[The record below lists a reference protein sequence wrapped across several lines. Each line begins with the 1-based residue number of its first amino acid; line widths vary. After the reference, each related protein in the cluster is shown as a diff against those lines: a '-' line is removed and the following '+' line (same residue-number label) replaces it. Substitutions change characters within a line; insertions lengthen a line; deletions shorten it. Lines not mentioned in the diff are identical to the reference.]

1 MNAFRL
7 QNIPDDASSFTIRV
21 DQGGSVYTVNLDK
34 IHVGAGASC
43 IVKWPGGIIPTVT
56 QSANKTDIYSFKI
69 FDGSTLKSNP
79 STSVIYGIVG
89 GQNFV

>member
-1 MNAFRL
+1 MQKIVVFFIL
-7 QNIPDDASSFTIRV
+7 SFLYNQDTFSIVAV
-21 DQGGSVYTVNLDK
+21 DIITGEVGS
-34 IHVGAGASC
+34 AGASC
-43 IVKWPGGIIPTVT
+43 IVKWPGGIVPTVT

-69 FDGSTLKSNP
+69 FDGATLKSNP

>member
-1 MNAFRL
+1 MSNGIKVKKRNGRGTEPL
-7 QNIPDDASSFTIRV
+7 
-21 DQGGSVYTVNLDK
+21 NLDK